1 MRSAYSVQEV
11 FAQSNAR
18 NLAARADRQTAAIK
32 VSFFVRFVKIIII
45 VVVVIIVVV
54 IFIITIIMMMMI
66 IIIIISVCPD
76 AGWESGPSQYIN
88 KTINVIT
95 SISRH
100 L

>member
-54 IFIITIIMMMMI
+54 IFIITIIMMMI

>member
-18 NLAARADRQTAAIK
+18 NLAARAGRQTAAIK
-32 VSFFVRFVKIIII
+32 VSFFVRFVKVIIIG
-45 VVVVIIVVV
+45 VVVIIVVV
-54 IFIITIIMMMMI
+54 IFIITIMMMMM

>member
-32 VSFFVRFVKIIII
+32 VSFFVRFVKVIIIS
-45 VVVVIIVVV
+45 VVVIIVVV
-54 IFIITIIMMMMI
+54 IFIITIIMMMM

>member
-45 VVVVIIVVV
+45 GVVVIIVVV
-54 IFIITIIMMMMI
+54 IFIITIILMMM

>member
-32 VSFFVRFVKIIII
+32 VSFFVRFVKVIIIG
-45 VVVVIIVVV
+45 VVVIIVVV
-54 IFIITIIMMMMI
+54 IFIITIMMMMM

>member
-1 MRSAYSVQEV
+1 VQEV

-66 IIIIISVCPD
+66 IIIIIIISVCPD

>member
-32 VSFFVRFVKIIII
+32 VSFFVRFVKVIIIG
-45 VVVVIIVVV
+45 VVVIIVVV
-54 IFIITIIMMMMI
+54 IFIITIIMMMM

>member
-1 MRSAYSVQEV
+1 VQEV

-45 VVVVIIVVV
+45 GVVVIIVVV
-54 IFIITIIMMMMI
+54 IFIITIIMMMM

>member
-66 IIIIISVCPD
+66 IIIISVCPD

>member
-1 MRSAYSVQEV
+1 VQEV

-66 IIIIISVCPD
+66 IIIIIISVCPD

>member
-45 VVVVIIVVV
+45 GVVVIIVVV
-54 IFIITIIMMMMI
+54 IFIITIMMMMM